1 MMHRIERIFSFYV
14 FSNIHVALSTS
25 CLVMLTLFQFGIEDC
40 RTVLFVFCGTVTGYN
55 FIRAIEV
62 NRLYPSMRHWIRS
75 SAVWLIL
82 LNVIM
87 VFGLIYAAFH
97 FSWRDLIFLA
107 PFFLLTL
114 FYAFPFKGR
123 IKGLRNLPGVKLF
136 LISAVWAGVT
146 VLFPIWVNDLS
157 FDSEVWIVF
166 WQRFLIIFA
175 ITIPFDIRDIQLDS
189 PDLATLPQTF
199 GLEKSKAIAVFALA
213 AFIVLFYQGDFSG
226 MERGIG
232 LSIAL
237 ISAGFVLKAGVHQN
251 RYYSSFWV
259 EAIPIIWLL
268 LTIVIASM

>member
-1 MMHRIERIFSFYV
+1 MLRRIERIFSFYV

-25 CLVMLTLFQFGIEDC
+25 CLVMLTLFQIGIEDY
-40 RTVLFVFCGTVTGYN
+40 RTVLFVFCGTVIGYN

-62 NRLYPSMRHWIRS
+62 NRLYPSMTHWIRS

-87 VFGLIYAAFH
+87 FAGLIYSAFYFTWH
-97 FSWRDLIFLA
+97 DLGFIA

-123 IKGLRNLPGVKLF
+123 IRGLRNLPGVKLF

-146 VLFPIWVNDLS
+146 VLFPVWVNDLS
-157 FDSEVWIVF
+157 FDSHVWIVF
-166 WQRFLIIFA
+166 WQRFLLISA
-175 ITIPFDIRDIQLDS
+175 ITIPFDIRDLQLDS

-199 GLEKSKAIAVFALA
+199 GLAKSKAIAVFALLA
-213 AFIVLFYQGDFSG
+213 YALLFYRNDFSG

-232 LSIAL
+232 LAIAL
-237 ISAGFVLKAGVHQN
+237 VSAGFVLGAGVYQN
-251 RYYSSFWV
+251 RFYSSFWV
-259 EAIPIIWLL
+259 EGIPVLWFL
-268 LTIVIASM
+268 LTVATF